1 MKNKSISVAIAAL
14 SLLGASPAKALN
26 LPIDELVGSAYQI
39 MGNTQI
45 PILAPSQIKTKEH
58 RYWNVFKTNVGYG
71 FGFGFTRDCNGAGAC
86 NWGSFS
92 AEKGGQM
99 PAFENNSSTTSERVT
114 LARGK
119 KALYRIDRAAY
130 INASVYWQENGI
142 LYTAYIKNG
151 RKEDLIAMANSAIN
165 FRRSNP
171 TASVGFN
178 AEIVDAPTNCRSKPE
193 LNASV
198 EKVFQLGEVFVDRSK
213 PKVDEKGNSWY
224 RELYSGCWIPQSQF
238 KFKQVSMENKSITVR
253 GKLIGGGGG
262 DDMRIIVQSPTGSDI
277 EAYCTTQCGDWF
289 VDHPNGS
296 SLKESLKG
304 RTVTLEYAAEPNGDR
319 VAGSHAD
326 SPFFFV
332 KSVDLAFLSE
342 VSSPVPPKV
351 KLDWA
356 KFQAALKADDLKTLN
371 TMVKFPLLSND
382 LCGVIKSAAAF
393 ADCYKTIFP
402 NETKQ
407 CIAMS
412 ELSPGYGENKQ
423 IYYGISWNSG
433 PGCNN
438 FPIVYGFEFN
448 GSRLLFTS
456 VRYYPG

>member
-114 LARGK
+114 LAKGK
-119 KALYRIDRAAY
+119 KALYRSDRAAY

-165 FRRSNP
+165 FRRSEP

-319 VAGSHAD
+319 LAGPPAD
-326 SPFFFV
+326 SLFFFV
-332 KSVDLAFLSE
+332 KSVDLAAEPLQSKA
-342 VSSPVPPKV
+342 SDPVPPKV
-351 KLDWA
+351 KLEWA

-371 TMVKFPLLSND
+371 TMVKFPLLSD
-382 LCGVIKSAAAF
+382 DISCGNIKSAAAF

-402 NETKQ
+402 DKTKQ
-407 CIAMS
+407 CLVMS
-412 ELSPGYGENKQ
+412 QLSGDNKQ
-423 IYYGISWNSG
+423 MRYGISWHR
-433 PGCNN
+433 GCDYL
-438 FPIVYGFEFN
+438 ILYEFEFN
-448 GSRLLFTS
+448 GSQLFLTS
-456 VRYYPG
+456 MSYYPG